1 MTQDLSTIL
10 ELLLPLTQEVM
21 NPEGLRVLGQGEEP
35 QEERVLGQGEE
46 PMLLQLKG
54 VAQYLANA
62 HSLQVRYSVWCHG
75 NHATWPRQ
83 QKADLVLFTIFP
95 YI

>member
-10 ELLLPLTQEVM
+10 ELLLPLAQEVL

-54 VAQYLANA
+54 VAQ
-62 HSLQVRYSVWCHG
+62 
-75 NHATWPRQ
+75 
-83 QKADLVLFTIFP
+83 
-95 YI
+95 